1 MTGRDDARAPD
12 DRYAR
17 ALAVLPDAYA
27 AALRWRDVG
36 VATDEICRRLD
47 IEPEAL
53 EPLLEVA
60 RRKLSAALALEATI
74 P

>member
-1 MTGRDDARAPD
+1 MTD

-17 ALAVLPDAYA
+17 ALDLLPDAYA
-27 AALRWRDVG
+27 AALRWRDAAVG
-36 VATDEICRRLD
+36 TDEICRRLD

-60 RRKLSAALALEATI
+60 RRKLSSALTAEATE